1 MEASQIVKQIDTIKN
16 TFSCRAPQGVR
27 YRIDVLWTYDAQQGD
42 KLYAQGETS
51 KEYDCADEIDKFND
65 LLDELSRNDNV
76 GRLTVNIT
84 NRAGRNKETY
94 TVLLREA
101 YAQFPSYGLIE
112 KSPSKRA
119 QEADEVAANVQTIQ
133 QPGQQAPNT
142 FGGLGSILGLLGGD
156 VDMGLGDVS
165 DGGQQKEIKGLRALL
180 DFRDQRKEEAFERT
194 RLNEKNATLEAKLR
208 EAEDRANKLQTEI
221 EQRDRK
227 IKEDMEANAKQL
239 EELKRKI
246 EGLQSDNEDKDEQ
259 IRKLN
264 PDNSIFGVSLSQLGG
279 AIATKA
285 IDGFVRSHAGMVG
298 SLFGVGRDQFLG
310 MLDETNYQRQA
321 PNATAYED
329 EDDDTADIEVT
340 EDEDT
345 TAPLSGTAPQ
355 PTTAP
360 KDNLPHLAQGVESF
374 LRKAD
379 PEKQAKFTAV
389 LQEIANHPEAL
400 DDLYNQAVTQ

>member
-156 VDMGLGDVS
+156 VDTGLGDVS

-246 EGLQSDNEDKDEQ
+246 
-259 IRKLN
+259 
-264 PDNSIFGVSLSQLGG
+264 
-279 AIATKA
+279 
-285 IDGFVRSHAGMVG
+285 
-298 SLFGVGRDQFLG
+298 
-310 MLDETNYQRQA
+310 
-321 PNATAYED
+321 
-329 EDDDTADIEVT
+329 
-340 EDEDT
+340 
-345 TAPLSGTAPQ
+345 
-355 PTTAP
+355 
-360 KDNLPHLAQGVESF
+360 
-374 LRKAD
+374 
-379 PEKQAKFTAV
+379 
-389 LQEIANHPEAL
+389 
-400 DDLYNQAVTQ
+400 